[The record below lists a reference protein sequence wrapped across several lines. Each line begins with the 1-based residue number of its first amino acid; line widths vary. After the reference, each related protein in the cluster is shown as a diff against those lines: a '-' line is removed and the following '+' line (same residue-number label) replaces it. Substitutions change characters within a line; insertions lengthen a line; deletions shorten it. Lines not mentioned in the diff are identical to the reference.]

1 MAAGAGARSTVVTQH
16 VSKHSATLLM
26 TIFINMDY
34 LAANALIRICLLSLF
49 PVCTCLIYYNKG
61 NINNNSSGNIVS
73 CFLICHTLKA
83 NEHHSSCPSP
93 LAKTSPQALRAAVEH
108 KGYGNI
114 TATQRHG
121 DTEAHATCGN
131 YENCCQSR

>member
-1 MAAGAGARSTVVTQH
+1 MAAGAGARATVVTQH

-61 NINNNSSGNIVS
+61 NINDNNNSGNIVS

-83 NEHHSSCPSP
+83 N
-93 LAKTSPQALRAAVEH
+93 TTAAVQVLWLKHRH
-108 KGYGNI
+108 KL
-114 TATQRHG
+114 
-121 DTEAHATCGN
+121 
-131 YENCCQSR
+131 